1 MQVGVTTEPVKPGDK
16 SADLEIVETVAPAD
30 SATWFLKMFRCRK
43 NGYCNPQ
50 VDALL
55 DQARSAQDAVA
66 RRKALL
72 EAEQLLVVDQPMI
85 PLFTPIR
92 WSMVD
97 PNRSEEQ
104 TSELQSLMRISYAVF
119 CLK

>member
-43 NGYCNPQ
+43 NGSCNPQ

-66 RRKALL
+66 RRKALM
-72 EAEQLLVVDQPMI
+72 EAEQLLVVDHPLI
-85 PLFTPIR
+85 PLFTPIP
-92 WSMVD
+92 WPMVT
-97 PNRSEEQ
+97 PTRSEARRVGQECGS
-104 TSELQSLMRISYAVF
+104 TCKSPWSPSH
-119 CLK
+119 

>member
-1 MQVGVTTEPVKPGDK
+1 MLSVTMHHGPGHAALLNQVAQSWLQVGVTTEPVKPGDK

-55 DQARSAQDAVA
+55 DQ
-66 RRKALL
+66 
-72 EAEQLLVVDQPMI
+72 
-85 PLFTPIR
+85 
-92 WSMVD
+92 
-97 PNRSEEQ
+97 RSEERRVGKECVSPCRSRWSQ
-104 TSELQSLMRISYAVF
+104 YH
-119 CLK
+119 